1 MLELIVRF
9 SIRHPG
15 VVTLLAAAL
24 VAAGVWRLSEG
35 AFDIFPEFAPRQVV
49 IQTEA
54 PGLTAEQVETG
65 VTRPLEEVLRGLP
78 RLVGTGSESIGGLS
92 IVTLTFEDGTRDEG
106 NRAAVAARLAVAA
119 GQLHRSAAPP
129 AIVPL
134 SSSAATVMT
143 VGFTAERDPERLR
156 STIDRLVLPHVL
168 AVPGVADVNVFGGAG
183 ESLQVRPDPKRLA
196 RAGIT
201 IADVTEAV
209 RAAGHRGTGR
219 IDTPNQ
225 TLAVVVGDEA
235 LSEATLRSLRITR
248 PDGVRLPLT
257 DVADIGFGA
266 SHPISMATVGGEPA
280 VLLMVIGQFASSTV
294 AVTRSL
300 DRALDELTPA
310 LASIGVFVHRDLFRP
325 AGYVERSVN
334 SIFGHLAIGAGLV
347 VLVLLAFLFDVR
359 AAVITASAIPVSL
372 LAAALGML
380 ETGNTFNIMVIGGLA
395 IALGEVV
402 DDAIID
408 TENIQ
413 RRLRQNRTLPAP
425 RPARAVVLDASMEV
439 RGSMVHASVIVML
452 VFVPLFAISG
462 VAGRMFAPLA
472 LAYIMAIF
480 ASLVTALT
488 LTPALCRVLLA
499 ARTTERTPP
508 LIRWLTPAYAWTLR
522 QLNRAPG
529 VVIVVALGG
538 SLAGVALLPGLG
550 SSFLPEL
557 REGHYMIHT
566 SGLPGTSL
574 EETIRMGTRL
584 TRQVLQVDG
593 VRSMSQWAG
602 RAERGADT
610 YGSHYAEY
618 EVELEPLSGRE
629 QQEVFDRIREIL
641 NRTPGIASEL
651 NTFLTERV
659 DETVSGYAAPLAVR
673 IFGPDL
679 GVLDAAA
686 TRIAHRLEAVP
697 GLTQVRVR
705 AALGRPQAEVHL
717 DWERLGRAGIAPA
730 EVVEAVEATYGGLRL
745 GTVFRDGL
753 PVPVTL
759 MYDAR
764 DRANPLALGDLLV
777 RRPDGVLEPLGALA
791 EIRMARG
798 RYSILR
804 DGGRRLQVVT
814 AHLADPDVETVLQ
827 RVEAALDG
835 ADILPRGVY
844 ADLTGSALEQRR
856 SREELIVAALAAGLG
871 ILILARMAIGRGRVL
886 LLVLANLP
894 FALVGGVVAA
904 YFTGGVV
911 SLGSLVGFVTLFGI
925 TLRNS
930 IMLISHY
937 RHLVVVEGAPWTTDT
952 AIRGAVERLP
962 SILMTALVTALAMLP
977 IALYAD
983 NPGHEIMGPMAA
995 IIIGGLGSSTLLN
1008 LLVLPL
1014 MMRWLGNFGTEH
1026 PESAGC
1032 RSRPAAEPPGAPP
1045 GIRGPG
1051 YPAAVQARRSSTV
1064 RRVAR
1069 TRRQRRAPGSR
1080 R

>member
-1 MLELIVRF
+1 MIALIIRF

-15 VVTLLAAAL
+15 IVTALAAA
-24 VAAGVWRLSEG
+24 VMASGVWRLSEG

-78 RLVGTGSESIGGLS
+78 HLIGTWSESIGGLS
-92 IVTLTFEDGTRDEG
+92 IVHLTFEDGTRDEV

-119 GQLHRSAAPP
+119 GRLHRHASAP

-143 VGFTAERDPERLR
+143 VGFTAERAPERLR
-156 STIDRLVLPHVL
+156 STIEQLALPRLLG
-168 AVPGVADVNVFGGAG
+168 VPGVADVHVFGGEV
-183 ESLQVRPDPKRLA
+183 ESLLIRPDLQRLA
-196 RAGIT
+196 RAEVT
-201 IADVTEAV
+201 LADVVQTV
-209 RAAGHRGTGR
+209 RAAGHRGAGR

-225 TLAVVVGDEA
+225 TLAVIVGDGA
-235 LSEATLRSLRITR
+235 RSETTLRSLRVTR
-248 PDGVRLPLT
+248 ADGVRIPLT
-257 DVADIGFGA
+257 DVADIGYGA
-266 SHPISMATVGGEPA
+266 SHPISMATVGGTPA
-280 VLLMVIGQFASSTV
+280 VLLMVIGQFGSSTV
-294 AVTRSL
+294 AVTRGL
-300 DRALDELTPA
+300 DHALDGLAPA
-310 LASIGVFVHRDLFRP
+310 LEALGVFVHRDLFRP
-325 AGYVERSVN
+325 AGYVARSVHG
-334 SIFGHLAIGAGLV
+334 ILAHLAVGGGLV

-359 AAVITASAIPVSL
+359 AAIITAAAIPVSL
-372 LAAALGML
+372 LAATLGML
-380 ETGNTFNIMVIGGLA
+380 GTGSTFNIMVISGLA

-408 TENIQ
+408 TENAL
-413 RRLRQNRTLPAP
+413 RRLRQNRTRPVP
-425 RPARAVVLDASMEV
+425 RPAGEVVFEASMEV
-439 RGSMVHASVIVML
+439 RSSMVHASAIVML
-452 VFVPLFAISG
+452 VFVPLFAVSG

-472 LAYIMAIF
+472 LAYILAIL

-488 LTPALCRVLLA
+488 LTPALCRTLLGTRA
-499 ARTTERTPP
+499 SERAPP
-508 LIRWLTPAYAWTLR
+508 LIRWIAPAYAWVLR
-522 QLNRAPG
+522 LLSRAPG
-529 VVIVVALGG
+529 AVTVVALGG
-538 SLAGVALLPGLG
+538 SLAGLALLPSLG

-574 EETIRMGTRL
+574 EETIRTGTRL
-584 TRQVLQVDG
+584 TRRILQVEG

-618 EVELEPLSGRE
+618 EVELEPLSGSE
-629 QQEVFDRIREIL
+629 QQAVFDRIREIL
-641 NRTPGIASEL
+641 DRTPGIAAEL
-651 NTFLTERV
+651 NTFLTERI

-686 TRIAHRLEAVP
+686 AQVARRLETVP
-697 GLTQVRVR
+697 GLTQVRAR
-705 AALGRPQAEVHL
+705 TALGRPQAEVHL
-717 DWERLGRAGIAPA
+717 DWERLGRAGIPPA
-730 EVVEAVEATYGGLRL
+730 EVVEAVEAAYGGLQL
-745 GTVFRDGL
+745 GTVFRQGL

-759 MYDAR
+759 VLDVR
-764 DRANPLALGDLLV
+764 DRADPLALGELLL
-777 RRPDGVLEPLGALA
+777 RRPDGILEPLGALA
-791 EIRMARG
+791 EIRMGRG
-798 RYSILR
+798 RYAILR

-814 AHLADPDVETVLQ
+814 AHIADPDAEAALR

-835 ADILPRGVY
+835 TDLLPRGVY
-844 ADLTGSALEQRR
+844 LDLTGSALEQRR

-871 ILILARMAIGRGRVL
+871 VLILARMAIGRGRIL

-894 FALVGGVVAA
+894 FALVGGVAAA
-904 YFTGGVV
+904 YATGGVV

-937 RHLVVVEGAPWTTDT
+937 RHLVIAEGAPWTSDT
-952 AIRGAVERLP
+952 VVRGAVERLP
-962 SILMTALVTALAMLP
+962 AILMTALVTALAMLP
-977 IALYAD
+977 IALDAD

-995 IIIGGLGSSTLLN
+995 IIIGGLASSTLLN

-1014 MMRWLGNFGTEH
+1014 MMQWLGNFETER
-1026 PESAGC
+1026 G
-1032 RSRPAAEPPGAPP
+1032 AAAPDP
-1045 GIRGPG
+1045 
-1051 YPAAVQARRSSTV
+1051 PAAV
-1064 RRVAR
+1064 
-1069 TRRQRRAPGSR
+1069 GG
-1080 R
+1080 